1 MKKNTLKNNSGL
13 TLIEILV
20 GVVVSAIM
28 ITAMYTTYSVVNNS
42 YSKVTD
48 RAKISRAGRDIVELL
63 MRDIRMAGFKY
74 ILGTNDLG
82 FTTRTYLEFVGGD
95 TTVERSHDAI
105 IIESGKTA
113 LGPGVDD
120 GETYGRHDDR
130 DQCCDRIHIVYDD
143 FDQNDEVQPY
153 KRYKVTYY
161 AAAISDISESGK
173 DPDEQKRVTDDKR
186 YAVYKSLKSWVQPLG
201 ADGVPAETGAWDPN
215 CGECYTGEKIRD
227 YIVDMEFIPLDAR
240 GRRISPLPSPA
251 SVAGRASLNKIR
263 AIDIKLTFRSKNFF
277 YRFKPKEGSPRIVKA
292 LSDRT
297 QKFTDRFLRDAVVV
311 TVYTRN
317 IGTY

>member
-48 RAKISRAGRDIVELL
+48 RAKISSSGRDIVELL

-74 ILGTNDLG
+74 ILGTNEYG
-82 FTTRTYLEFVGGD
+82 FSTRSYLQFIGGD
-95 TTVERSHDAI
+95 TTVALSHDAI
-105 IIESGKTA
+105 IIESGESA
-113 LGPGVDD
+113 LGPGD
-120 GETYGRHDDR
+120 GGTYPRHQGKH
-130 DQCCDRIHIVYDD
+130 QCCDRIHIVYDD
-143 FDQNDEVQPY
+143 FNQNDGVQPY
-153 KRYKVTYY
+153 KRYKVTYF
-161 AAAISDISESGK
+161 AKPISDISESDK
-173 DPDEQKRVTDDKR
+173 SEEDEKRVVDDKR
-186 YAVYKSLKSWVQPLG
+186 YAVYKSLKSWRQPIG
-201 ADGVPAETGAWDPN
+201 DDTGEWVTD
-215 CGECYTGEKIRD
+215 CSECFTGEKIRD
-227 YIVDMEFIPLDAR
+227 YVVDMEFIPLDIR
-240 GRRISPLPSPA
+240 GRRISPLPNPTSI
-251 SVAGRASLNKIR
+251 AGRESINKIR

-277 YRFKPKEGSPRIVKA
+277 YRFKAKEGSPRVIKA

-311 TVYTRN
+311 TVHTRN

>member
-82 FTTRTYLEFVGGD
+82 FSTRTYLEFVGGD

-143 FDQNDEVQPY
+143 FDQNDAVQPY
-153 KRYKVTYY
+153 KRYKATYY
-161 AAAISDISESGK
+161 AKPISDKEKKLFRDK
-173 DPDEQKRVTDDKR
+173 DDSAFKNER
-186 YAVYKSLKSWVQPLG
+186 YAVYKTLRSFTHLTDFTTLCTLSARV
-201 ADGVPAETGAWDPN
+201 ETLH
-215 CGECYTGEKIRD
+215 T
-227 YIVDMEFIPLDAR
+227 
-240 GRRISPLPSPA
+240 
-251 SVAGRASLNKIR
+251 
-263 AIDIKLTFRSKNFF
+263 
-277 YRFKPKEGSPRIVKA
+277 
-292 LSDRT
+292 
-297 QKFTDRFLRDAVVV
+297 
-311 TVYTRN
+311 
-317 IGTY
+317 

>member
-42 YSKVTD
+42 YTKVTD
-48 RAKISRAGRDIVELL
+48 RAKISKSGRDIIELL

-82 FTTRTYLEFVGGD
+82 FPTRSYLEFIGGD
-95 TTVERSHDAI
+95 TTIALSHDAI
-105 IIESGKTA
+105 IIESGESA
-113 LGPGVDD
+113 LGSGS
-120 GETYGRHDDR
+120 ETIDRHDDKHK
-130 DQCCDRIHIVYDD
+130 CCDRIHIVYDD
-143 FDQNDEVQPY
+143 FNQNDTDQPY

-161 AAAISDISESGK
+161 AEPISDG
-173 DPDEQKRVTDDKR
+173 PDRVFENKR
-186 YAVYKSLKSWVQPLG
+186 YAVYKTLKSWTQEI
-201 ADGVPAETGAWDPN
+201 DDETGAWVDD
-215 CGECYTGEKIRD
+215 CSECFVGEKIRD
-227 YIVDMEFIPLDAR
+227 YVVDMEFIPLDRR
-240 GRRISPLPSPA
+240 GRRISPLPNPTTL
-251 SVAGRASLNKIR
+251 AGRESLDKVR
-263 AIDIKLTFRSKNFF
+263 AIDVKLTFRSKNPF
-277 YRFKPKEGSPRIVKA
+277 YRFKAKEGNERIVKA

-297 QKFTDRFLRDAVVV
+297 QKFMDRFLRDAVVV
-311 TVYTRN
+311 TVHTRN